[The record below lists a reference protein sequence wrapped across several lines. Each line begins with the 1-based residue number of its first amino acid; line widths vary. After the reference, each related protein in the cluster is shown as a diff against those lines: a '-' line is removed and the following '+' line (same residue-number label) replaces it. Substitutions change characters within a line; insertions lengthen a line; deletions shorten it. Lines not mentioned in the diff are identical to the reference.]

1 MIIRGN
7 RKKSMK
13 SQKGFTLMEA
23 LITIS
28 IIIIVTTI
36 AVPQFQRMARNGN
49 LRAAARDIT
58 GDFANMRERAISEN
72 QNFSIVFDQAH
83 NNYTVPGIATP
94 KSPATIAGEIS
105 ITGVTFANGGSTLTF
120 RTRGTISPTGT
131 NTITLA
137 NGLGSTATITLLTA
151 GKIYVQFNLH

>member
-7 RKKSMK
+7 RKRSMK
-13 SQKGFTLMEA
+13 NQKGFTLMEA

-28 IIIIVTTI
+28 IIIIVSTI

-49 LRAAARDIT
+49 LKAAARDIM

-72 QNFSIVFDQAH
+72 QNFSIVFNQAH

-94 KSPATIAGEIS
+94 KSPATIAGDTK
-105 ITGVTFANGGSTLTF
+105 ITNITFPGGGSTLTF
-120 RTRGTISPTGT
+120 QTRGTILPTGT
-131 NTITLA
+131 NKITLT
-137 NGLGSTATITLLTA
+137 NGLGSTATIYVLTA
-151 GKIYVQFNLH
+151 GRIYVQYALN